1 MPRLSCWF
9 VRASLVYLALG
20 FTFGALMLAN
30 KGLGFYPAIWLV
42 LPVHMETLLM
52 GWFVQLALGMAFWIL
67 PRFKNG
73 APRGNEALYWLAF
86 VLLNL
91 GIGLVFA
98 NAVFSLQTLV
108 LLGRVSESGRIA
120 VFVIG
125 AWRRVRPFN
134 A

>member
-30 KGLGFYPAIWLV
+30 KGLGFYPTIWLV

-73 APRGNEALYWLAF
+73 VARGNEALSWLAF

-108 LLGRVSESGRIA
+108 LLGRVCELGGIV

-125 AWRRVRPFN
+125 AWRRVRPFDS
-134 A
+134 

>member
-73 APRGNEALYWLAF
+73 APRGNEALSWLAF

-108 LLGRVSESGRIA
+108 LLGRVCESGGIV